1 MNLIQRQ
8 FDIIEYMEKY
18 EEWQTGKNLSVLFHV
33 SIRTIRNDIS
43 TINKEHKSEI
53 IKSSKHY
60 GYKLNKSI
68 YNETTASKPNINS
81 DERIARLLIEIVSH
95 HGENLQFYDIAD
107 QYYISEFTLI
117 HDLNSIKSILLEF
130 SQYNVFI
137 EKKNDYIVLTGNLIN
152 SINFLHSYIK
162 TTKLYTN
169 LLKYDECFNNIDL
182 ATVNSFIDKNFDTH
196 LFTRYLT
203 FEDLFFLLSMH
214 LEYTF
219 YSKSPPVINESSL
232 NRSYEL
238 NENKEL
244 IYFIKQAINFFNI
257 KGSDLFKKSILDTII
272 PLIELEKEERTIK
285 IMTNEEDELY
295 PVLISI
301 LKEVKE
307 IFCLDIS
314 SNKKL
319 VLDFLIHIKTA
330 ILRME
335 KDVIT
340 NNPLIEY
347 IRLNYTFLFD
357 VAFYIAKQLSI
368 KYNMHF
374 TKNEISFFVIYLIS
388 PLKTI
393 KESLLQNYSINI
405 ILYVIEGSSVS
416 KNIFELIEEKII
428 NSKAVFTI
436 IQSQNEL
443 NLLHINEF
451 DFMITTSSHFKNIT
465 IPVCKIQPLIT
476 LFDIKLINQ
485 NIQQIYENKKD
496 IHFNQLFDFFFRAN
510 FFEYDL
516 SFETPS
522 DLLSHACGHLN
533 ELGFTPAD
541 FFQQV
546 LERENLISTAFD
558 SGIALP
564 HATKNSA
571 YKSNIYCILL
581 KKSIDWNGR
590 KVKSVFLFSIAKED
604 LSILNLIYK
613 IIINICSSDVY
624 ASRLSKC
631 TSFLDFKELMKLVY
645 NSL

>member
-374 TKNEISFFVIYLIS
+374 T
-388 PLKTI
+388 
-393 KESLLQNYSINI
+393 
-405 ILYVIEGSSVS
+405 
-416 KNIFELIEEKII
+416 
-428 NSKAVFTI
+428 
-436 IQSQNEL
+436 
-443 NLLHINEF
+443 
-451 DFMITTSSHFKNIT
+451 
-465 IPVCKIQPLIT
+465 
-476 LFDIKLINQ
+476 
-485 NIQQIYENKKD
+485 
-496 IHFNQLFDFFFRAN
+496 
-510 FFEYDL
+510 
-516 SFETPS
+516 
-522 DLLSHACGHLN
+522 
-533 ELGFTPAD
+533 
-541 FFQQV
+541 
-546 LERENLISTAFD
+546 
-558 SGIALP
+558 
-564 HATKNSA
+564 
-571 YKSNIYCILL
+571 
-581 KKSIDWNGR
+581 
-590 KVKSVFLFSIAKED
+590 
-604 LSILNLIYK
+604 
-613 IIINICSSDVY
+613 
-624 ASRLSKC
+624 
-631 TSFLDFKELMKLVY
+631 
-645 NSL
+645 